1 MDNRRRLELIWQEV
15 RRKRQIARLD
25 AANRLEHLEVA
36 EALAYAAEII
46 SREDE
51 SCKLAIKSSLPP
63 LRLRVKKQQGPG
75 GQSSEAQ
82 ESCGACDL
90 HTPGP
95 AVLHGFGGG
104 QRADH
109 PREL

>member
-1 MDNRRRLELIWQEV
+1 MDNRRRLELIRQEV

-25 AANRLEHLEVA
+25 AAHRLEHLEVA

-63 LRLRVKKQQGPG
+63 LRLRVKKAARARRTKRRSPG
-75 GQSSEAQ
+75 ISWG
-82 ESCGACDL
+82 
-90 HTPGP
+90 
-95 AVLHGFGGG
+95 V
-104 QRADH
+104 
-109 PREL
+109 